1 MRTSAATSVGSH
13 VEHGLARH
21 LAVQQRLEGRA
32 RLAPVGLERDL
43 RIELAGG
50 HEVGERAQVAGA
62 RLVARQLAE
71 DHEAVHTGAGR
82 APVEVGG
89 LVVDRVARGVAE
101 CDQRAIGRDAFVG
114 RGQRRPADRLQDQVE
129 LLALGLEGVDQL
141 VGSQRAQAL
150 GAVAGR
156 DAGHVRAGA
165 HVTGVAS
172 GDRAEGLREL
182 GADELI
188 DSFEPQG
195 EEFDLILEA
204 VGGASLSAAYKRVAA
219 DGTLVTFG
227 DSSGDPVD
235 YKASDFYGRAAGA
248 RVYGF
253 MVFRE
258 LARHQSGTRDLRTLA
273 DLVAAGELDP
283 QIALEADWRE
293 PGPALQALLD
303 RQVAGKAVLHV
314 GAD

>member
-1 MRTSAATSVGSH
+1 MFALVASADPPH
-13 VEHGLARH
+13 VEHTEVDAPEPLPSQALVETRAFSLNRGETRRLP
-21 LAVQQRLEGRA
+21 QRE
-32 RLAPVGLERDL
+32 
-43 RIELAGG
+43 AGSVPG
-50 HEVGERAQVAGA
+50 WDVAGVVAQAAADGSGAPEGA
-62 RLVARQLAE
+62 RV
-71 DHEAVHTGAGR
+71 
-82 APVEVGG
+82 VG
-89 LVVDRVARGVAE
+89 
-101 CDQRAIGRDAFVG
+101 
-114 RGQRRPADRLQDQVE
+114 
-129 LLALGLEGVDQL
+129 L
-141 VGSQRAQAL
+141 VGS
-150 GAVAGR
+150 GAWAEKVAVPTSELAELPDEVSFAAASTLPVAGLTALR
-156 DAGHVRAGA
+156 ALAVHGALLGQRVLVTGAAGGVGRYALQLAHRAGA